1 MEKKMKQINLDRRNF
16 LGGVGIAS
24 LFALCGCAGES
35 EFQAKTATS
44 VWQDRATQLE
54 NFTRLGYGEF
64 SAENPSKWAG
74 KEATHV
80 PIVEQAGYAVQAYVM
95 HPMDVDHWITTIY
108 VKDHDGSVIY
118 LKEFI
123 PNPVDSDKEFVYA
136 SINFEVPVGTSSFY
150 VYAFCNKHDNWI
162 TEKFTV

>member
-1 MEKKMKQINLDRRNF
+1 MKEVNFNRRNF

-24 LFALCGCAGES
+24 LFTLSGCVGET
-35 EFQAKTATS
+35 EFQEQTAAS
-44 VWQDRATQLE
+44 IWQARATQLE
-54 NFTRLGYGEF
+54 NLTRLGYGEF
-64 SAENPSKWAG
+64 SAANPSKWQG

-80 PIVEQAGYAVQAYVM
+80 PIVEQAGTFVQAYVM

-108 VKDHDGSVIY
+108 AKDQTGKVIY

-123 PNPVDSDKEFVYA
+123 PNSVDSEEEFEYA
-136 SINFEVPVGTSSFY
+136 SITFEVPIETTSFY